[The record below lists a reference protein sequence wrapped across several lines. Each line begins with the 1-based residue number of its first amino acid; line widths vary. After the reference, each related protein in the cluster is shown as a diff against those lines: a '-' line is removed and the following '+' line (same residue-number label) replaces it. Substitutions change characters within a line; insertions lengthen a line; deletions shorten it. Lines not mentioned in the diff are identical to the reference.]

1 MNLNLEMPKYLLS
14 KKHLTLSVVL
24 ILGFSILYILI
35 YQPFSSTIWLG
46 FKTAETTLYT
56 FVFYFLCILVM
67 AVSKWLMYKYQL
79 KNNLSI
85 FKFILWV
92 LAEFATIAL
101 MYLAL
106 TSATFMNHEA
116 VDPAVIAKTLLCVAL
131 ILVIPYGYMTL
142 FVAYQALQEEYDIL
156 KLSISAKNDTH
167 SIQLYDYKGDPA
179 ISIPADSIYYMEAQ
193 DNYVQIHY
201 LSEGEFCK
209 YLLRCPTQ
217 KLEKTIEGTSLVRCH
232 RSYIVNL
239 IHVKC
244 LERGHNRAS
253 ITLDGHIDKKI
264 PVSASYYKKTLEK
277 LDLMRT

>member
-46 FKTAETTLYT
+46 FRTSETAFYTL
-56 FVFYFLCILVM
+56 VFYFLCILVM
-67 AVSKWLMYKYQL
+67 AVSKWLMYRYQL
-79 KNNLSI
+79 KKNLSI
-85 FKFILWV
+85 LKFILWV
-92 LAEFATIAL
+92 LAEFAAIAL

-106 TSATFMNHEA
+106 TSATFMNHESL
-116 VDPAVIAKTLLCVAL
+116 DPTVIAKTLLCVAL

-167 SIQLYDYKGDPA
+167 SIQLYDYKGDLA
-179 ISIPADSIYYMEAQ
+179 ITIPAESIYYMEAQ

-201 LSEGEFCK
+201 LSEGEFSK

-239 IHVKC
+239 THMTC